1 MFKTDP
7 LENVSPFSHLID
19 DLLSWL
25 DFLTWKTDILTSL
38 PVIYK

>member
-19 DLLSWL
+19 DLSWF
-25 DFLTWKTDILTSL
+25 DFLTWKTDILPSL